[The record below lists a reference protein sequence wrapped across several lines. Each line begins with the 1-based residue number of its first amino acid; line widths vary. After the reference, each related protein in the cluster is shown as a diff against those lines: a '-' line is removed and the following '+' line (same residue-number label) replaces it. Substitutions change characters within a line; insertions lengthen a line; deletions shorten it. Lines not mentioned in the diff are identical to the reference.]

1 MMQVGSAASYEHHF
15 CVIVFSLFEF
25 HYELQHD
32 GNVEELG

>member
-1 MMQVGSAASYEHHF
+1 VRSVASYEDYF
-15 CVIVFSLFEF
+15 RVIVSSLFEF